1 MSQLKVNSIVPIGGI
16 PSTGGNVY
24 GGGIIQIVQQQ
35 TNTQVRMTATSF
47 TDIGLSAT
55 ITPTSSSSKILVTYD
70 VQSRVFIIANDNAG
84 NLQIVRGST
93 PLSPPTESYQ
103 YGYGARSQYANNAS
117 ISYMVMRSILDSPN
131 TTSATTYKI
140 QGKCRD
146 NTSTNSVDFQDDDE
160 FFSFLTLMEV
170 SG

>member
-1 MSQLKVNSIVPIGGI
+1 MSQLKVNSIIPITGI
-16 PSTGGNVY
+16 PSSGGNVY

-35 TNTQVRMTATSF
+35 TNTQVRMTATTF

-70 VQSRVFIIANDNAG
+70 VQSRVFIDANDNAG

-93 PLSPPTESYQ
+93 TISPPTQTYQ
-103 YGYGARSQYANNAS
+103 YGYGARSQYANMAS
-117 ISYMVMRSILDSPN
+117 ISYIIMRSILDSPN

-140 QGKCRD
+140 QGLCRD
-146 NTSTNSVDFQDDDE
+146 NTNNNSVDFQDDGH